1 MNQKYWLKNMKK
13 TNYFTEENR
22 LQKIKHWK
30 TELASIYSNKKPFKF
45 NPVKAALLIV
55 DMQLYFT
62 DKNSHAFIPSSEVI
76 FKPILDLKEKFHQL
90 ELPVIITRYG
100 LSDKIEEES
109 IMIDWWNGSLKQS
122 DPLVE
127 IHPLIKDD
135 WAITVEKS
143 TYDCF
148 YQTNLDELLQEQQ
161 IEQIVIVGLVT
172 HLCVETTARNAF
184 TRNYQV
190 FLPVDCI
197 ASYNEE
203 IHLSSLKAAAH
214 GFGIPATSQ
223 ELLEK
228 FEHD

>member
-1 MNQKYWLKNMKK
+1 MKK

-22 LQKIKHWK
+22 LQKIKQWK
-30 TELASIYSNKKPFKF
+30 TDLAFYYSDKKPFKF
-45 NPVKAALLIV
+45 NPIKAALLIV

-62 DKNSHAFIPSSEVI
+62 DQSSHAFIPSSEI
-76 FKPILDLKEKFHQL
+76 LFKPILELKEKFHQL

-100 LSDKIEEES
+100 LIDEKNEES
-109 IMIDWWNGSLKQS
+109 IMNEWWNGSLKQGN
-122 DPLVE
+122 PLVE

-135 WAITVEKS
+135 WAITIDKS

-148 YQTNLDELLQEQQ
+148 YQTNLEEILLEQQ

-184 TRNYQV
+184 IRNFQV

-214 GFGIPATSQ
+214 GFGIPTTSQ
-223 ELLEK
+223 ELLVK
-228 FEHD
+228 FKHD